1 MDIQT
6 RKLNFIQEILAVN
19 NEKII
24 DKLESLLIKERSKE
38 DLFNRYTTEDMI
50 ARAKRSEHDIAEGRT
65 ITTAQFKEDFEN
77 WKKNLDPERI
87 QNALFRHVLAYSRGE
102 IIDKESKLP
111 HVCHIMANCM
121 FLHFYDFKG
130 GSVK

>member
-77 WKKNLDPERI
+77 WKKKKRSNIR
-87 QNALFRHVLAYSRGE
+87 
-102 IIDKESKLP
+102 
-111 HVCHIMANCM
+111 
-121 FLHFYDFKG
+121 
-130 GSVK
+130 

>member
-50 ARAKRSEHDIAEGRT
+50 ARAERSEHDIAKGRT
-65 ITTAQFKEDFEN
+65 ITATQFKEDFEN
-77 WKKNLDPERI
+77 
-87 QNALFRHVLAYSRGE
+87 
-102 IIDKESKLP
+102 KEKE
-111 HVCHIMANCM
+111 
-121 FLHFYDFKG
+121 
-130 GSVK
+130 

>member
-1 MDIQT
+1 MHLSKIMDIQT

-50 ARAKRSEHDIAEGRT
+50 ARAERSEHDIAKGRT
-65 ITTAQFKEDFEN
+65 IAATQFKEDFEN
-77 WKKNLDPERI
+77 
-87 QNALFRHVLAYSRGE
+87 
-102 IIDKESKLP
+102 KEKE
-111 HVCHIMANCM
+111 
-121 FLHFYDFKG
+121 
-130 GSVK
+130 